1 MAIYEMFVIEGV
13 NEIVDGEEVLVQVRD
28 AETYEEKVVR
38 AIVNRVPSMLPGAD
52 SLRVRGQK
60 GQALP
65 ELWAIKILEDKG
77 SVADQPIGKFVTEKR

>member
-1 MAIYEMFVIEGV
+1 MFVIKGQ
-13 NEIVDGEEVLVQVRD
+13 NEIVEGEEILIQIRDGE
-28 AETYEEKVVR
+28 TFEEKVVR
-38 AIVNRVPSMLPGAD
+38 AIVNRSPDKLPGAD

>member
-13 NEIVDGEEVLVQVRD
+13 NEIVDGEEVLIQVRD
-28 AETYEEKVVR
+28 ADSYEEKVVR
-38 AIVNRVPSMLPGAD
+38 AIVSHSPDKLPGAD

-77 SVADQPIGKFVTEKR
+77 SVADQPVGKFVTEKR